1 MRHGASRS
9 PAAQPLHTAGSAGSL
24 PEPLERL
31 RRALGRAPGRR
42 LLGGRWMFQ
51 AAVAVTLRERA
62 GRLEVLLI
70 QRAQRQGD
78 PWSGHMAF
86 PGGRVEPS
94 DPSRQA
100 AAVRETR
107 EEVGLELA
115 PPLAHP
121 LGRLSELLAR
131 GHGRPLP
138 MRITPFVY
146 GLAAGAAASSLPMTL
161 DPAEVASAVWVPL
174 DFLADPAQR
183 DTMRWRPPG
192 KRGPV
197 FTLPCYRYE
206 GHLIWGLTLE
216 MLDELLHVTHGRP
229 YRRRFRQL
237 RRFYRLVLRGSWR
250 RAQRARPGGERGHR

>member
-1 MRHGASRS
+1 MMIHGVSRS
-9 PAAQPLHTAGSAGSL
+9 AARPRAQAAAGANPM

-31 RRALGRAPGRR
+31 RRALGRGPGRR
-42 LLGGRWMFQ
+42 LLGGRWMLQ
-51 AAVAVTLRERA
+51 AAVAVVLRARA

-70 QRAQRQGD
+70 QRARREGD

-94 DPSRQA
+94 DSSRRA
-100 AAVRETR
+100 AAARETR
-107 EEVGLELA
+107 EEVGLELES
-115 PPLAHP
+115 PLARP
-121 LGRLSELLAR
+121 LGGLSEVLAR

-146 GLAAGAAASSLPMTL
+146 GLTEDGSAPPLTL
-161 DPAEVASAVWVPL
+161 DPHEVASVVWVPL
-174 DFLADPAQR
+174 DFLADPSQR
-183 DTMRWRPPG
+183 DTMQWRPPG

-197 FTLPCYRYE
+197 FALPCYRYE

-216 MLDELLHVTHGRP
+216 MLDELLLFTHGRP

-237 RRFYRLVLRGSWR
+237 RRFYRLVLRGSWHR
-250 RAQRARPGGERGHR
+250 RPRS